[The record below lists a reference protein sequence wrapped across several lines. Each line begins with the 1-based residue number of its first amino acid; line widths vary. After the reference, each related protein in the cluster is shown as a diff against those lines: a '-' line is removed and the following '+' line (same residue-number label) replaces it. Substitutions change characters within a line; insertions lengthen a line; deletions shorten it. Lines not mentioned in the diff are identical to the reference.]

1 MGYSLGCRL
10 FFIRVGH
17 SVGTRDQTNEGKMGG
32 FCVHFK
38 VSSAG
43 YSFEPRGLSI
53 APKTLAN
60 FLERKTQLYEQG
72 ADGKRIGQYA
82 LFKFLSPKLRHQ
94 PNLFALGNKLGW

>member
-1 MGYSLGCRL
+1 MLLEKKKEKNGGNFVFTS
-10 FFIRVGH
+10 
-17 SVGTRDQTNEGKMGG
+17 GKQP
-32 FCVHFK
+32 K
-38 VSSAG
+38 
-43 YSFEPRGLSI
+43 GLSI

-60 FLERKTQLYEQG
+60 FLERIAQLYEQG